1 VRRLNANIHVGCSL
15 VCAAASFSIP
25 ALAQTASD
33 QPSPPATIK
42 VGDRAP
48 EFSLAGSDGRTY
60 RLTEL
65 QGKQRLVLVIFRGV
79 W

>member
-1 VRRLNANIHVGCSL
+1 MQHRSMRRLAAL
-15 VCAAASFSIP
+15 VVAAAASFSLS
-25 ALAQTASD
+25 ASAQTASA
-33 QPSPPATIK
+33 QPSLTAPVK

-60 RLTEL
+60 RLTDL
-65 QGKQRLVLVIFRGV
+65 QGKKRLVLVIFRGV

>member
-1 VRRLNANIHVGCSL
+1 MRRLNANIHVGCSL
-15 VCAAASFSIP
+15 VCAAASFSLP
-25 ALAQTASD
+25 ALAQTAPEE
-33 QPSPPATIK
+33 PSLTATVK

-60 RLTEL
+60 RLADL
-65 QGKQRLVLVIFRGV
+65 QGKKRLVLVIFRGV

>member
-1 VRRLNANIHVGCSL
+1 MHHRSITRLATL
-15 VCAAASFSIP
+15 VAAAAASFAVP

-33 QPSPPATIK
+33 EPSLPATVK
-42 VGDRAP
+42 VGDWAP

-60 RLTEL
+60 RLADL
-65 QGKQRLVLVIFRGV
+65 QGKKRLVLVIFRGV

>member
-1 VRRLNANIHVGCSL
+1 MQHRSMTRVAAL
-15 VCAAASFSIP
+15 VAAAAASFSIP
-25 ALAQTASD
+25 APAQTASGE
-33 QPSPPATIK
+33 PPRTATVK

-60 RLTEL
+60 RLTDL
-65 QGKQRLVLVIFRGV
+65 QGKKRLVLVIFRGV